1 MDNISMLTNAE
12 IKLKKKSLE
21 DEYNAVKAQILSLT
35 ERMKELDKEYVKYD
49 EEAKKRNGKTWTR

>member
-12 IKLKKKSLE
+12 INLKKKSLE

-35 ERMKELDKEYVKYD
+35 ERMKELDKEYAKYD
-49 EEAKKRNGKTWTR
+49 EEAKKRNDKTWTR